1 MNDINELIALLGR
14 VIKIV
19 REDKQERLKQTQSA
33 NVKRKID
40 EEDLEYLKDDI
51 RKIDKI
57 ENCKTYFFI

>member
-1 MNDINELIALLGR
+1 M
-14 VIKIV
+14 IKVV